1 MQDYKTSELGM
12 YGTNWSSL
20 FIDAF
25 ASMGLAYDL
34 KTVPESVVRARVA
47 RTGDPKLHS
56 ENTGKFYYPENENE
70 ADSPKPEDGAKNT
83 LNQPL
88 PPWGWGDQDIP
99 QNHFNITQT
108 LMRNESS
115 KMG

>member
-1 MQDYKTSELGM
+1 M

-47 RTGDPKLHS
+47 RTGDPKLQS
-56 ENTGKFYYPENENE
+56 ENTGKFYYPENEAGSSE
-70 ADSPKPEDGAKNT
+70 QKDGAKNT

-88 PPWGWGDQDIP
+88 PP
-99 QNHFNITQT
+99 
-108 LMRNESS
+108 
-115 KMG
+115 